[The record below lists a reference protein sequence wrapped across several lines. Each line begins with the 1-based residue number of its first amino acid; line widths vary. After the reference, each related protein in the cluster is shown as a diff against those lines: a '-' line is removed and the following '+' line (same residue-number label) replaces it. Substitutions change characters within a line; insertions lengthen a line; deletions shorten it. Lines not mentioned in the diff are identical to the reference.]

1 MDVISRNGGWA
12 MKHFSSADWIDFVN
26 GVTKSMEAR
35 IMQKHLETGCK
46 RCLEAVAMWRKVRG
60 AGTAEEAYQP
70 PLASLRVAKAL
81 FSPRKPA
88 RGRHGISII
97 FDSFLQPSIVG
108 VRSSGSDIR
117 QLLYRVGDFQLDLC
131 VGTTSDGKKV
141 VVTGQLM
148 NAKKPGHAMRR
159 SPLLVSD
166 GKGLILGA
174 ETNDFGE
181 FRTEIPNTG
190 DLELRL
196 PNAQG
201 KHHVISLHEVLGRL
215 AGEL

>member
-1 MDVISRNGGWA
+1 

-26 GVTKSMEAR
+26 GVTKSGEAG
-35 IMQKHLETGCK
+35 IMQKHLDSGCK
-46 RCLEAVAMWRKVRG
+46 RCLEAVAMWRKVRQAG
-60 AGTAEEAYQP
+60 AAEGSYQP

-88 RGRHGISII
+88 KAQRGISMI
-97 FDSFLQPSIVG
+97 FDSFMQPALVG
-108 VRSSGSDIR
+108 VRSSGNDIR
-117 QLLYRVGDFQLDLC
+117 QLLYRVGDLQLDLC
-131 VGTTSDGKKV
+131 VGTTADGKKV

-148 NAKKPGHAMRR
+148 NAKKPEQAMRR

-181 FRTEIPNTG
+181 FRAEIPNTG
-190 DLELRL
+190 DLELKL

-215 AGEL
+215 AGGL